1 MSRGSLT
8 TLPTGLRVASRS
20 LAQAQ
25 SISVGIWV
33 NAGARDERDNEMG
46 IAHMLEHM
54 AFKGTKRR
62 SARDIATEVE
72 NVGGYMNAHT
82 SREETA
88 YYLRLLP
95 EYLDMG
101 IDILADI
108 LTEPTMPDDEIERE
122 RGVIIQE
129 IGQSQDTPD
138 DIVFDMFAGASYGD
152 HTLGRPILGS
162 IDSVSGFSRDNLRGF
177 MSRHYGAGQMLVTA
191 SGAIEHD
198 DFVKHVEQRL
208 GHLATAEDTRRVTPN
223 WQGGRHVEA
232 RDLEQTHLVIGLPS
246 FGARDDRRFALMV
259 LSTLFGGG
267 MSSRLFQEV
276 REKRG
281 LCYSIFSFASLYS
294 DSGHFG
300 VYAGT
305 SAEQADEMLTVTAQQ
320 LADLA
325 SGAGVEEVD
334 RAKAQIRASLVMAR
348 ESVSGCG
355 DALARQI
362 MLFGAP
368 LDDAELL
375 DQIAAVDAEAVRNV
389 AADLIGGGTPAIAA
403 IGPQSSIMENA
414 RLSDLLAG
422 GAA

>member
-1 MSRGSLT
+1 MSRGLLT
-8 TLPTGLRVASRS
+8 ELPGGLKVATR
-20 LAQAQ
+20 AMPQAQ
-25 SISVGIWV
+25 SLSVGIWV
-33 NAGARDERDNEMG
+33 NAGARDERDDETG

-95 EYLDMG
+95 EHLDMG

-108 LTEPTMPDDEIERE
+108 LTEPTMPDEEVERE

-129 IGQSQDTPD
+129 IGQSQDMPD
-138 DIVFDMFAGASYGD
+138 DIVFDMFAKASYGA

-177 MSRHYGAGQMLVTA
+177 MDRHYGAGQMLVTA
-191 SGAIEHD
+191 SGAVDHD
-198 DFVKHVEQRL
+198 DFTRRVEARL
-208 GHLATAEDTRRVTPN
+208 GGLATARNVSRTTPQ
-223 WQGGRHVEA
+223 WQGGRHVET

-246 FGARDDRRFALMV
+246 FGARDDRRYALML

-281 LCYSIFSFASLYS
+281 LCYSVFSFAGMYS

-305 SAEQADEMLTVTAQQ
+305 SAATVNEMLAVTAEQLTDLAGGVEADEL
-320 LADLA
+320 
-325 SGAGVEEVD
+325 D
-334 RAKAQIRASLVMAR
+334 RAKAQLRASLVMSR

-355 DALARQI
+355 DSLARQI

-368 LDDAELL
+368 QDDSELL
-375 DQIAAVDAEAVRNV
+375 GRIADIDAAAVRQV
-389 AADLIGGGTPAIAA
+389 AADLIDGGMPAITA
-403 IGPQSSIMENA
+403 IGPQAAIMTNEE
-414 RLSDLLAG
+414 LAG
-422 GAA
+422 ILTGVAA

>member
-1 MSRGSLT
+1 
-8 TLPTGLRVASRS
+8 
-20 LAQAQ
+20 
-25 SISVGIWV
+25 
-33 NAGARDERDNEMG
+33 
-46 IAHMLEHM
+46 
-54 AFKGTKRR
+54 
-62 SARDIATEVE
+62 
-72 NVGGYMNAHT
+72 GGYMNAHT

-138 DIVFDMFAGASYGD
+138 DIVFDMFARASYGD
-152 HTLGRPILGS
+152 HKLGRPILGS

-191 SGAIEHD
+191 SGAVEHD
-198 DFVKHVEQRL
+198 DFVKRVEQRL
-208 GHLATAEDTRRVTPN
+208 GNLAGAEDTRRDSPV
-223 WQGGRHVEA
+223 WQGARHIEV

-259 LSTLFGGG
+259 MSTLFGGG

-281 LCYSIFSFASLYS
+281 LCYSIFSFASMYS

-305 SAEQADEMLTVTAQQ
+305 SADRANEMLTVTAQQ

-325 SGAGVEEVD
+325 TNVGEDEVN
-334 RAKAQIRASLVMAR
+334 RAKAQLRASLVMAR

-368 LDDAELL
+368 VDDTDLL
-375 DQIAAVDAEAVRNV
+375 DQIAAVDASAVRGV
-389 AADLIGGGTPAIAA
+389 AADLIAGGQPAIAA
-403 IGPQSSIMENA
+403 IGPQSPIMENEV
-414 RLSDLLAG
+414 LSRLLAG

>member
-1 MSRGSLT
+1 MTRGELT
-8 TLPTGLRVASRS
+8 TLGGGLRVASRT
-20 LAQAQ
+20 LPQAQ
-25 SISVGIWV
+25 SLSVGIWI
-33 NAGARDERDNEMG
+33 NAGARDEHDSEMG

-108 LTEPTMPDDEIERE
+108 LTEPTMPDEEIERE

-138 DIVFDMFAGASYGD
+138 DIVFDMFARASYGD

-162 IDSVSGFSRDNLRGF
+162 VDSVSGFSRDNLRGF

-191 SGAIEHD
+191 SGAVAHD
-198 DFVKHVEQRL
+198 DFVRRVEARL
-208 GHLATAEDTRRVTPN
+208 GDVAGATDTRRTAPI
-223 WQGGRHVEA
+223 WQGGRHIEV
-232 RDLEQTHLVIGLPS
+232 RDLEQTHLVVGLPS
-246 FGARDDRRFALMV
+246 FGARDDRRFALLV

-281 LCYSIFSFASLYS
+281 LCYSIFSFASMYS

-325 SGAGVEEVD
+325 AGVGEAELN
-334 RAKAQIRASLVMAR
+334 RAKAQLRASLVMAR

-368 LDDAELL
+368 VDDSDLL
-375 DQIAAVDAEAVRNV
+375 EQIAAVDAEAVRAV
-389 AADLIGGGTPAIAA
+389 AADLIGGGRPAIAA
-403 IGPQSSIMENA
+403 IGPQSAVMENEELLA
-414 RLSDLLAG
+414 RLLG
-422 GAA
+422 GVA

>member
-1 MSRGSLT
+1 MTHGELT
-8 TLPTGLRVASRS
+8 TFQGGLRVASRGLS
-20 LAQAQ
+20 QAQ
-25 SISVGIWV
+25 SLSVGIWV
-33 NAGARDERDNEMG
+33 NAGARDERDSEMG

-54 AFKGTKRR
+54 AFKGTNRR

-108 LTEPTMPDDEIERE
+108 LTEPTMPDEEIERE

-138 DIVFDMFAGASYGD
+138 DIVFDMFARASYGE

-162 IDSVSGFSRDNLRGF
+162 IDSVSGFSRDHLRGF

-191 SGAIEHD
+191 SGAVGHD
-198 DFVKHVEQRL
+198 DFVKRVEARL
-208 GHLATAEDTRRVTPN
+208 GGLATAQDTRRVTPI
-223 WQGGRHVEA
+223 WQGGRHVEV

-281 LCYSIFSFASLYS
+281 LCYSVFSFASMYS

-305 SAEQADEMLTVTAQQ
+305 SAAQADEMLTVTAQQ
-320 LADLA
+320 LAELA
-325 SGAGVEEVD
+325 TAVGEDEVS
-334 RAKAQIRASLVMAR
+334 RAKAQLRASLVMAR

-368 LDDAELL
+368 VDDSDLL
-375 DQIAAVDAEAVRNV
+375 DQIAAVDAAAVRGV
-389 AADLIGGGTPAIAA
+389 AADLIEGGQPAVAA
-403 IGPQSSIMENA
+403 IGPQSSIMENDA
-414 RLSDLLAG
+414 LAAIMAG

>member
-1 MSRGSLT
+1 MTRDEMT
-8 TLPTGLRVASRS
+8 TLPGGLRIASRG

-25 SISVGIWV
+25 SLSVGIWV
-33 NAGARDERDNEMG
+33 NAGARDERDGEMG

-108 LTEPTMPDDEIERE
+108 LTEPTMPDEEIERE

-138 DIVFDMFAGASYGD
+138 DIVFDMFARASYGE

-191 SGAIEHD
+191 SGAVDHD
-198 DFVKHVEQRL
+198 DFVRRVEARL
-208 GHLATAEDTRRVTPN
+208 GHLDSAEDTNRVSPD
-223 WQGGRHVEA
+223 WKGGRHIEV
-232 RDLEQTHLVIGLPS
+232 RDLEHTHLVIGLPS
-246 FGARDDRRFALMV
+246 FGARDHRRFALMV

-281 LCYSIFSFASLYS
+281 LCYSIFSFASMYS

-300 VYAGT
+300 IYAGT
-305 SAEQADEMLTVTAQQ
+305 SAAQANEMLTVTAQQ
-320 LADLA
+320 LAALA
-325 SGAGVEEVD
+325 TRVGEEEVS
-334 RAKAQIRASLVMAR
+334 RAKAQLRASLVMAR

-368 LDDAELL
+368 VDDSDLL
-375 DQIAAVDAEAVRNV
+375 DQIAAVDTEAVRGV
-389 AADLIGGGTPAIAA
+389 AANLIAGGQPAIAA
-403 IGPQSSIMENA
+403 IGPESAIMETDTLA
-414 RLSDLLAG
+414 GLLAG
-422 GAA
+422 RAA

>member
-1 MSRGSLT
+1 MSLGELT
-8 TLPTGLRVASRS
+8 TLPSGLRVASRT
-20 LAQAQ
+20 LAQAR

-33 NAGARDERDNEMG
+33 NAGARDERDAETG

-108 LTEPTMPDDEIERE
+108 LTEPTMPDEEIERE

-138 DIVFDMFAGASYGD
+138 DIVFDMFAEASYGG

-162 IDSVSGFSRDNLRGF
+162 IDSVSGFSRDDLRAF
-177 MSRHYGAGQMLVTA
+177 MGRHYGAGQMLVTA
-191 SGAIEHD
+191 SGAIDHD
-198 DFVKHVEQRL
+198 DFVSRVESRL
-208 GHLATAEDTRRVTPN
+208 GGLTTAEDTNRVMPE
-223 WQGGRHVEA
+223 WQGGRHVAVRE
-232 RDLEQTHLVIGLPS
+232 LEQTHLVIGLPC
-246 FGARDDRRFALMV
+246 FGARDERRFALMV
-259 LSTLFGGG
+259 MSTLFGGG

-281 LCYSIFSFASLYS
+281 LCYSIFSFASMYS

-305 SAEQADEMLTVTAQQ
+305 SAAQANEMLDVTATQ

-325 SGAGVEEVD
+325 ASVGTDELD
-334 RAKAQIRASLVMAR
+334 RAKAQLRASLVMAR
-348 ESVSGCG
+348 ESVAGCG

-368 LDDAELL
+368 VDDSDLL
-375 DQIAAVDAEAVRNV
+375 DQIAAVDAEKVRSV
-389 AADLIGGGTPAIAA
+389 AADLVASNAPAIAA
-403 IGPQSSIMENA
+403 IGPDSAVMENGQ
-414 RLSDLLAG
+414 LASILCG
-422 GAA
+422 KAA

>member
-1 MSRGSLT
+1 MTRGELT
-8 TLPTGLRVASRS
+8 TLGSGLRVASRA
-20 LAQAQ
+20 LPQAQ

-33 NAGARDERDNEMG
+33 NAGARDEGDSEMG

-108 LTEPTMPDDEIERE
+108 LTEPTMPDEEIERE

-138 DIVFDMFAGASYGD
+138 DIVFDMFARASYGD

-162 IDSVSGFSRDNLRGF
+162 VDSVSGFSRDNLKGF

-191 SGAIEHD
+191 SGAVAHD
-198 DFVKHVEQRL
+198 DFVRRVEARL
-208 GHLATAEDTRRVTPN
+208 GDVAGATDTRRMAPV
-223 WQGGRHVEA
+223 WQGGRHVEV

-246 FGARDDRRFALMV
+246 FGARDDRRFALLV

-281 LCYSIFSFASLYS
+281 LCYSIFSFASMYS

-325 SGAGVEEVD
+325 AGVGEAELN
-334 RAKAQIRASLVMAR
+334 RAKAQLRASLVMAR

-368 LDDAELL
+368 VDDSDLL
-375 DQIAAVDAEAVRNV
+375 EQIAAVDAEAVRAV
-389 AADLIGGGTPAIAA
+389 AAGLIGGGLPAIAA
-403 IGPQSSIMENA
+403 IGPQSAVMENA
-414 RLSDLLAG
+414 DLSARLSG

>member
-1 MSRGSLT
+1 MRPGELT
-8 TLPTGLRVASRS
+8 TLPGGLRVASRS

-33 NAGARDERDNEMG
+33 NAGARDERDSEMG

-54 AFKGTKRR
+54 AFKGTRRR

-108 LTEPTMPDDEIERE
+108 LTEPTMPDEEIERE

-138 DIVFDMFAGASYGD
+138 DIVFDMFAHASYGE

-198 DFVKHVEQRL
+198 DFVKRVEQRL
-208 GHLATAEDTRRVTPN
+208 GHLATAEDTQRLSPA
-223 WQGGRHVEA
+223 WLGGRHIEA

-246 FGARDDRRFALMV
+246 FGARDDRRFAMMV

-281 LCYSIFSFASLYS
+281 LCYSIFSFASMYS

-320 LADLA
+320 LAELA
-325 SGAGVEEVD
+325 ANVGEDEVS
-334 RAKAQIRASLVMAR
+334 RAKAQLRASLVMAR

-368 LDDAELL
+368 VDDAELL
-375 DQIAAVDAEAVRNV
+375 DQIAAVDAESVRGV
-389 AADLIGGGTPAIAA
+389 AADLIGGGQPAIAA
-403 IGPQSSIMENA
+403 IGPQSSVMENDRLA
-414 RLSDLLAG
+414 RLLAG

>member
-8 TLPTGLRVASRS
+8 TLSTGLRVASRS
-20 LAQAQ
+20 LTQAQ

-368 LDDAELL
+368 VDDAELL

-389 AADLIGGGTPAIAA
+389 AADLIGGGTPAVAA